1 MLEISTRKEK
11 KATGGEMIAVEIN
24 RWTMQNAITLEQ
36 RKTEKMIEEIQ
47 AIKDIK
53 KNYAE
58 TIQELSLSQLSALVR
73 ALQVVRSN
81 YRRYTVG
88 QYYLLLTERSL

>member
-1 MLEISTRKEK
+1 
-11 KATGGEMIAVEIN
+11 
-24 RWTMQNAITLEQ
+24 MQNAVTLEQ
-36 RKTEKMIEEIQ
+36 RKTEKIIKEIQ

-58 TIQELSLSQLSALVR
+58 AIQELCLSQLSALVR

-81 YRRYTVG
+81 YRRYIVS
-88 QYYLLLTERSL
+88 QYYLLLTERLLWDQFIKQLFETLEDN